1 MAGTNFDS
9 TIVTNQ
15 RSGKK
20 FIERLGNAVTFGR
33 LTIKTRKGGTYHFV
47 GKEDGPDAE
56 LIIKKSGFA
65 RKLLT
70 GGDVGFAE
78 AYIEGICDTP
88 DLTALIQLGA
98 LNEDVAWAN
107 FLKGIPVFRWLA
119 RFGHVLRAN
128 SRRGAK
134 RNIKSHY
141 DLGNEFYASWLDP
154 SMTYSSAAYPA
165 STASLE
171 KAQEHKYHLLLSKLN
186 VDASHHILEIGC
198 GWGGFAIYA
207 AKTTGCK
214 VTALTI
220 SQAQFNY
227 AKLNVSRL
235 GLEGQISIKLCDYRD
250 INEKFDRIVSIEMLE
265 AVGEAYWASYFGK
278 FNSLLAIGGRAAI
291 QVITIDEAYWQSY
304 RRNPDFIQQYIFPG
318 GMLPTIERL
327 KKEVQAAKLNWQ
339 SCSKFGTDY
348 ARTLRTWRGTFDT
361 KWPYIESLGFDEH
374 FRRMWR
380 YYFCY
385 CEAGFNIGRID
396 VVHAILSRD

>member
-1 MAGTNFDS
+1 MAGTNFES
-9 TIVTNQ
+9 TTMKNIH
-15 RSGKK
+15 SGKK
-20 FIERLGNAVTFGR
+20 FVERLGNAITFGR
-33 LTIKTRKGGTYHFV
+33 LTIKTRSGSTFHFV
-47 GKEDGPDAE
+47 GEEDGPDAE
-56 LIIKKSGFA
+56 LILKKPGFA
-65 RKLLT
+65 RKLFT

-78 AYIEGICDTP
+78 AYMEGICDTP

-107 FLKGIPVFRWLA
+107 FLKGIPFFRWFA
-119 RFGHVLRAN
+119 RFGHAIRAN

-141 DLGNEFYASWLDP
+141 DLGNKFYASWLDP
-154 SMTYSSAAYPA
+154 SMTYSSAVFSK
-165 STASLE
+165 STTPLE
-171 KAQEHKYHLLLSKLN
+171 KAQEYKYHLLLSKLN

-207 AKTTGCK
+207 VKTTGCK

-220 SQAQFNY
+220 SPAQYNY
-227 AKLNVSRL
+227 AKKNVAEL

-265 AVGEAYWASYFGK
+265 AVGEAYWASYFEK
-278 FNSLLAIGGRAAI
+278 FNSLLLSGGRAAI
-291 QVITIDEAYWQSY
+291 QVITINEAYWQSY

-327 KKEVQAAKLNWQ
+327 QQEVQAAKLNWEN
-339 SCSKFGTDY
+339 CSKFGADY
-348 ARTLRTWRGTFDT
+348 ARTLRIWCETFDM
-361 KWPYIESLGFDEH
+361 KWPSIKSLGFDEH